1 MFCHPGQK
9 CATVWKLPFSFCCRE
24 KVYKVNSVC
33 NCDVWLGTKC
43 NRNQNTFSLKE
54 RWKNVTLKIIYI
66 DVFAVLQ
73 SGLFLFKTEV
83 TAVNWL
89 SSFPI
94 YLWEMVKPFCDQPG
108 RLVHLLTSV
117 WNDGMMMRLF
127 LIWPVLCTTGPV
139 DIFLGYTKVTR
150 LDLKI
155 WSPEIDIIFLFHIY
169 WLSQYN
175 TLFISKKGVQKCSFW

>member
-1 MFCHPGQK
+1 MFCNPAQK
-9 CATVWKLPFSFCCRE
+9 CATVWKLPFSFCCWE

-94 YLWEMVKPFCDQPG
+94 YLWEMVKPFLWPA
-108 RLVHLLTSV
+108 REISSSV
-117 WNDGMMMRLF
+117 DKCLEWWNDDEIISYMTSSLYNRPCRHISGIYESNEAWPEDMVTGNWHYF
-127 LIWPVLCTTGPV
+127 LI
-139 DIFLGYTKVTR
+139 
-150 LDLKI
+150 
-155 WSPEIDIIFLFHIY
+155 SHI
-169 WLSQYN
+169 L
-175 TLFISKKGVQKCSFW
+175 TITI